1 MSRQRRSLNPGRR
14 RTIGARA
21 SVGLRFA
28 FPLVGAIGVIT
39 IAKAAELTF
48 DLRVDKGRV
57 PESLR
62 LIRVKQGDIVKLRWH
77 VDQPMVLH
85 LHGYDIEK
93 RVEPDAVAE
102 MNFTARAT
110 GRFPLHA
117 HASDVSKTDEEAA
130 LLYVEVYPR

>member
-1 MSRQRRSLNPGRR
+1 MSSLTMSWLRS
-14 RTIGARA
+14 
-21 SVGLRFA
+21 A
-28 FPLVGAIGVIT
+28 FGAIALALGLAVST
-39 IAKAAELTF
+39 VVTQGAEVTYA
-48 DLRVDKGRV
+48 LRIESGRV
-57 PESLR
+57 PENMR
-62 LIRVKQGDIVKLRWH
+62 LIRVMQDDVVRLQWSADKPSIV
-77 VDQPMVLH
+77 H